1 VKNTIITCDV
11 CKEEKKCE
19 SVTLSFQ
26 SSSYGGKSKTYD
38 VCREC
43 CIKANL
49 VDEKYNFQYDYPKT
63 DAETLFEL
71 IGEIARNAVSQ

>member
-1 VKNTIITCDV
+1 MKKTIITCDV

-19 SVTLSFQ
+19 SVTLTFH
-26 SSSYGGKSKTYD
+26 SYNKSKTYD

-43 CIKANL
+43 CVKTNL
-49 VDEKYNFQYDYPKT
+49 VEEKFNFQYDYPKT

-71 IGEIARNAVSQ
+71 ISEIARNAVHE